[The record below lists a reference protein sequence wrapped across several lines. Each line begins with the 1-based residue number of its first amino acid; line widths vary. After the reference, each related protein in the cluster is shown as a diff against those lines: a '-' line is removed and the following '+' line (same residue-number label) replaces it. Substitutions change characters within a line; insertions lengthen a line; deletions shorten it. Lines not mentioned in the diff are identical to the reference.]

1 MPLFPF
7 LERSLCDYAIYVII
21 TQPLR
26 CFVCMP
32 RNGDFTIYKIAVGFN
47 YTPFSPHRSV
57 NTEFYSYTS
66 NTQSAKCQRGIYI
79 AVLHTHASFM
89 YITAYK
95 FHEQQ
100 HYVRQFHTTAHL
112 QQQHTRQFHARQ
124 FHARQFHARQLHARQ
139 FHARQLHA
147 QRLHKRQKSSRK
159 LGSFLY
165 KLFKLIWL
173 LSF

>member
-21 TQPLR
+21 THPLR
-26 CFVCMP
+26 CFVYIP
-32 RNGDFTIYKIAVGFN
+32 RNGDFTIYKIAVGIN
-47 YTPFSPHRSV
+47 YTQFSPHRSV

-66 NTQSAKCQRGIYI
+66 NTQSAKCQREIYI
-79 AVLHTHASFM
+79 PVLHTHVSFM

-112 QQQHTRQFHARQ
+112 QQHIRRFHSRR
-124 FHARQFHARQLHARQ
+124 FHARQFHARQLHVRQFNARQ
-139 FHARQLHA
+139 FHARQLHI
-147 QRLHKRQKSSRK
+147 QRASHTIKK
-159 LGSFLY
+159 LP
-165 KLFKLIWL
+165 KTRELFR
-173 LSF
+173 